1 MKEIALNDYLET
13 EVKLYV
19 PDLERVR
26 ARLEALNAPVTA
38 PRILERN
45 VRYDTRDMALRARA
59 AILRLRQD
67 TRIRLTYKDEAQ
79 SNAQLSALGKTR
91 FEAEVTVDDFDAM
104 QTILIKLGFT
114 PTQVYEKYRTTYTM
128 HDCEIVLD
136 EMPFGGFVE
145 IEGSDAAIQA
155 VLSALDLTDAPRYNV
170 SYMALFERVKHAL
183 NLPFND
189 LTFAN
194 FDGIR
199 VPQSAFEPAP

>member
-1 MKEIALNDYLET
+1 LNRYLET

-19 PDLERVR
+19 PDLDQVR
-26 ARLEALNAPVTA
+26 ARLKALNAPITA

-45 VRYDTRDMALRARA
+45 VRYDTAEMGLRSRA

-67 TRIRLTYKDEAQ
+67 TRIRLTYKDEAE
-79 SNAQLSALGKTR
+79 SNAQLSTVGKTR

-104 QTILIKLGFT
+104 QTILIKLGLA
-114 PTQVYEKYRTTYTM
+114 PTQAYEKYRTTYAL

-136 EMPFGGFVE
+136 EMPFGNFVE
-145 IEGSDAAIQA
+145 IEGIDTTIEA
-155 VLSALDLTDAPRYNV
+155 VMIALDLIDAPRYNV
-170 SYMALFERVKHAL
+170 SYMVLFDRVKNAL

-199 VPQSAFEPAP
+199 VPQGAFDPVP

>member
-1 MKEIALNDYLET
+1 MDRYLET

-19 PDLERVR
+19 PDLDRVR
-26 ARLEALNAPVTA
+26 ARLEALNAPVTT

-45 VRYDTRDMALRARA
+45 VRYDTPDMALRQRA

-67 TRIRLTYKDEAQ
+67 TRIRLTYKDEAE
-79 SNAQLSALGKTR
+79 SNAQRSTVGKTR
-91 FEAEVTVDDFDAM
+91 FEAEVTVDDFDAI

-114 PTQVYEKYRTTYTM
+114 PTQAYEKYRTTYTL

-136 EMPFGGFVE
+136 EMPFGNFVE
-145 IEGSDAAIQA
+145 IEGIDTTIEAIMI
-155 VLSALDLTDAPRYNV
+155 ALDLFHAPRYNV
-170 SYMALFERVKHAL
+170 SYMVLFDRVKNAL

-194 FDGIR
+194 FDGIQ
-199 VPQSAFEPAP
+199 VPQSAFDPVP

>member
-1 MKEIALNDYLET
+1 MNRYLET

-19 PDLERVR
+19 PDLDRVR

-45 VRYDTRDMALRARA
+45 VRYDTSDMALRERA

-67 TRIRLTYKDEAQ
+67 TRIRLTYKDEAE
-79 SNAQLSALGKTR
+79 SNAQLSTLGKTR

-114 PTQVYEKYRTTYTM
+114 PSQAYEKHRTTYTL

-136 EMPFGGFVE
+136 EMPFGNFVE
-145 IEGSDAAIQA
+145 IEGIDTTIET
-155 VLSALDLTDAPRYNV
+155 VMIALELVSAPRYNV
-170 SYMALFERVKHAL
+170 SYMVLFERVKTAL

-199 VPQSAFEPAP
+199 VPQSAFDPAP

>member
-1 MKEIALNDYLET
+1 MSRYLET

-26 ARLEALNAPVTA
+26 ARLEALNAAVIA

-45 VRYDTRDMALRARA
+45 VRYDTPDMALRARA

-67 TRIRLTYKDEAQ
+67 TRVRLTYKDEAE

-91 FEAEVTVDDFDAM
+91 FEAEVTVDDFDTM

-114 PTQVYEKYRTTYTM
+114 PMQVYEKYRTTYAL

-145 IEGSDAAIQA
+145 IEGGDAEMQA
-155 VLSALDLTDAPRYNV
+155 VLSALDLTEAPRYNV
-170 SYMALFERVKHAL
+170 SYMLLFERVKSAL

-194 FDGIR
+194 FDGVR
-199 VPQSAFEPAP
+199 VPQSAFDPAS